1 MQRDYL
7 QLVVGTSR
15 LALHTSR
22 IVLAAGLVAALTG
35 CQSIAGIQP
44 VSEVRVIDVSPDSPA
59 LDIYQA
65 SAQSSSAELYSIGF
79 GTVSSYLPV
88 VAGASTHAAYNAGTE
103 QQLASVHGSFAAG
116 GQYTVLVGN
125 TAASLQMT
133 ALKDHA
139 FPAPA
144 GQVALRFLD
153 QATHAGTVDIYLVP
167 PRTPISHVSP
177 IDTGLSFSSNTGYID
192 APAGTYSIVVVRA
205 GTTPNSSTAPLYTGS
220 QTSFASM
227 SAHTIVLI
235 DPQPPAANGLQTISA
250 TDFDPA
256 GN

>member
-1 MQRDYL
+1 MQTNRL
-7 QLVVGTSR
+7 QHALCTSR
-15 LALHTSR
+15 LASFA
-22 IVLAAGLVAALTG
+22 VLLAGLTG

-59 LDIYQA
+59 LDIYQS
-65 SAQSSSAELYSIGF
+65 SAQSSSAELYNIGF
-79 GTVSSYLPV
+79 GTVSTYLPV

-103 QQLASVHGSFAAG
+103 QQLASVHGTFAAG

-139 FPAPA
+139 YPVPA

-153 QATHAGTVDIYLVP
+153 QATHGGTVDVYLVP
-167 PRTPISHVSP
+167 PRKPISHVAP

-205 GTTPNSSTAPLYTGS
+205 GTVPSSSTAPIYTGS
-220 QTSFASM
+220 QTSYASS

-235 DPQPPAANGLQTISA
+235 DPQPPTANGLQTISA
-250 TDFDPA
+250 TDYDPA